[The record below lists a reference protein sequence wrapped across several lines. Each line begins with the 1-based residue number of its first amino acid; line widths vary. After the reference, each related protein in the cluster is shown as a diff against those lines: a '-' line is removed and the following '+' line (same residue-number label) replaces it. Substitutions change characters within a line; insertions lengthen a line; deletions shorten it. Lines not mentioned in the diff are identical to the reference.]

1 MKTPKTPDKLSSSH
15 FSKFLPE
22 YVEYAERIRKTLY
35 YGKLPSTDRPSLP
48 FTSISV
54 EKFSELCRQDGLEK
68 LDLRY
73 ASSVCYDACITPC
86 SLILALVYLERLR
99 CNNPEYLA
107 TASPSQ
113 IFLVAVMVASKYLY
127 DDGEEDEVFNDEWAT
142 SAALPLSDL
151 NKAEREFLVAI
162 DWNLF
167 VDADAFLKAFEQV
180 EGEVAWREGE
190 RRGYFTYTDLL
201 SLGQT
206 LPGSCTAVLNL
217 MSHVFAVCMVGYTA
231 AILSAVAGTLLAQE
245 CSQQISTALH
255 QWTSDLVTTSETSSA
270 CPNTTDLLADQES
283 LTQSVNMLPGEI
295 EDTDE
300 VGNGKVNLTG
310 LPSHALTTLTTS
322 ILLAI
327 SSPGRTRQ
335 QHHQQYLTKPD
346 DCHGFDLSKGEA
358 IWKKQKRKTFDTFD
372 ELDDLEFDPADL
384 RLTFTTGSYW
394 PPSSVSR
401 RLAHDSVILSRLP
414 NLDLNSD
421 VGSHDQKS
429 DGIYSSLWTYPKP
442 SYQALPIYNTISN
455 FSGIGA
461 PNLHG
466 SVRTDGRAGGWI
478 EWLSWV
484 CQAMQEVLV
493 DLVPETQET
502 ALLPPPMLSRVAVA
516 YS

>member
-1 MKTPKTPDKLSSSH
+1 MT
-15 FSKFLPE
+15 FL
-22 YVEYAERIRKTLY
+22 
-35 YGKLPSTDRPSLP
+35 
-48 FTSISV
+48 
-54 EKFSELCRQDGLEK
+54 
-68 LDLRY
+68 
-73 ASSVCYDACITPC
+73 
-86 SLILALVYLERLR
+86 
-99 CNNPEYLA
+99 
-107 TASPSQ
+107 
-113 IFLVAVMVASKYLY
+113 
-127 DDGEEDEVFNDEWAT
+127 
-142 SAALPLSDL
+142 
-151 NKAEREFLVAI
+151 
-162 DWNLF
+162 
-167 VDADAFLKAFEQV
+167 
-180 EGEVAWREGE
+180 
-190 RRGYFTYTDLL
+190 LL
-201 SLGQT
+201 Q
-206 LPGSCTAVLNL
+206 

-245 CSQQISTALH
+245 CSQQISTAFH

-270 CPNTTDLLADQES
+270 CPNTTDLLVDQES
-283 LTQSVNMLPGEI
+283 LTQSVNMLPGMVFCLKDLTFIYIFCIFICYISILVLTCSSTLIQFVSKCILNYLYFMRFSISGEI

-300 VGNGKVNLTG
+300 VGSGKVNLTG

-401 RLAHDSVILSRLP
+401 RLTHDNVILSRLP
-414 NLDLNSD
+414 NLALNSD
-421 VGSHDQKS
+421 LGSHDQKS

-484 CQAMQEVLV
+484 CQAMQEVIV